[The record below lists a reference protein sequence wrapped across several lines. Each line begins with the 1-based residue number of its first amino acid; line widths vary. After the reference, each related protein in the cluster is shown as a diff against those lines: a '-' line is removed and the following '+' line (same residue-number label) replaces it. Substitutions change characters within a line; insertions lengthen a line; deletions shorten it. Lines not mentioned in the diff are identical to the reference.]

1 MKAQA
6 LNDNNAMSYM
16 VSKKNLEINPH
27 HSIIQ
32 NLKTRLES
40 EDETEKAVAS
50 NLINLI
56 YDTSLINSGFSL
68 ENPAS
73 FSQRMFN
80 MVKMGLG
87 IDDEEE
93 TETPTP
99 SESNC
104 CDAGNGTCPIDGS
117 CPVDTQCGDG
127 QSASCPDTQCEDT
140 LTTSNEDDMEEVD

>member
-1 MKAQA
+1 MKQ
-6 LNDNNAMSYM
+6 
-16 VSKKNLEINPH
+16 KKP
-27 HSIIQ
+27 
-32 NLKTRLES
+32 
-40 EDETEKAVAS
+40 VAS

-80 MVKMGLG
+80 MVKIGLG
-87 IDDEEE
+87 IDDEEEE

-104 CDAGNGTCPIDGS
+104 CDAENGTCPIDGS

-127 QSASCPDTQCEDT
+127 QSVSCPDTQCEDT
-140 LTTSNEDDMEEVD
+140 LTTSIEDDMEEVD